1 MKILR
6 KYFSN
11 KEQKRLRRELDIK
24 LGRDAGNLKTDKI
37 GLQDDELVRN
47 ITSRAKLMDDK
58 DIIEG
63 LKKTNNLSYRKKHG
77 LKTRKGTK
85 KGLWGISTDDST
97 HVSVPEEIVRRG
109 RKSSRDLGSKHG
121 NLHER
126 ISNRSRGEVISQW
139 PSKENFGRDN
149 AWSDNYGK
157 YKKTLPNNFLNTAEG
172 KKQTAVKESI
182 KKHEKIAAELRKK
195 KVNGEKLKKA
205 TAIGLGSAAIIGGA
219 AYGIKKAID
228 KKNKKSSEKKD

>member
-6 KYFSN
+6 KCFSN

-24 LGRDAGNLKTDKI
+24 LGRDAGNLKT
-37 GLQDDELVRN
+37 GFQDDELVRN

-85 KGLWGISTDDST
+85 KGLLGIITDDST
-97 HVSVPEEIVRRG
+97 RVSVPEEIVRRG
-109 RKSSRDLGSKHG
+109 RESSRDLGSEHG

-126 ISNRSRGEVISQW
+126 ISNRRRGEVIRQW
-139 PSKENFGRDN
+139 PSKENFGRDSN
-149 AWSDNYGK
+149 AWGDNYGK

-182 KKHEKIAAELRKK
+182 KRHEKIAEELRKK
-195 KVNGEKLKKA
+195 KINGEKLKKA
-205 TAIGLGSAAIIGGA
+205 SAIGLGSAAIIGGT